1 MDDMERPLGLDLR
14 PTARTGSG
22 TPGLGGLILTVAGL
36 VLALLGV
43 RRRSISGG
51 LMALAGAGLA
61 YRGVTGMDAVERLV
75 DAKSAAQPGQFP
87 ATESIPVDHTRT
99 AATTINRDR
108 EPVYEFWRDPAN
120 LTLLH
125 GPIEGITVTDDG
137 RQRWRL
143 AGAAGP
149 ALELDMRSAEDVPF
163 ERLAWESVG
172 DGPIPMSGGPV
183 RIQVAFADA
192 PRDSG
197 TEVRLSLRLPGGPIS
212 GGLERLFG
220 PALEVQLRESLR
232 RARQL
237 LEVGEIATTEGQA
250 SARVAGDETVEAPD
264 DAARPEGADA
274 EQEQEGSDD
283 RRVAAIEAASL

>member
-1 MDDMERPLGLDLR
+1 MERPLGLDLR

-22 TPGLGGLILTVAGL
+22 APGLGGLILAAAGF
-36 VLALLGV
+36 VLALLGL
-43 RRRSISGG
+43 RRGSIKGAI
-51 LMALAGAGLA
+51 MALAGAGLA
-61 YRGVTGMDAVERLV
+61 YRGLTGMDAIERLV
-75 DAKSAAQPGQFP
+75 DPKSAAQPVEFP
-87 ATESIPVDHTRT
+87 ATESTPVDHTRT

-149 ALELDMRSAEDVPF
+149 AIELDMRSADDVPF

-183 RIQVAFADA
+183 RILVAFSDA
-192 PRDSG
+192 PRASG
-197 TEVRLSLRLPGGPIS
+197 TEVRLSLRLPGGPIA

-220 PALEVQLRESLR
+220 PALEAQLRESLR

-250 SARVAGDETVEAPD
+250 SGRSPGDATAESVD
-264 DAARPEGADA
+264 DAQRPDGPDA
-274 EQEQEGSDD
+274 EREEEGSDD